1 MHSKTQLRS
10 RATRLQK
17 SDNTKFIP
25 KRAETRMNILLI
37 NPATA
42 GYSRSVTTPLG
53 LLSIASV
60 LQAKG
65 HKVRLYDR
73 TVEKVRA
80 EKVFKEFSPELI
92 GISLV
97 SFKSVTDALELS
109 EYAKKSGLPVIWGGP
124 LASEIPETVLKE
136 KNVDMVSIGE
146 GEATWV
152 ELAEK
157 YSKSESDFSS
167 VAGLAIK
174 GDNGKIIL
182 TAQREF
188 IDLGDL
194 PPVDWS
200 LIDVPKYFQSSYECS
215 KMLYLYCA
223 KGCPHNCAFCYN
235 KHFHRSVYRKRPLEA
250 VLDEIKFLVENYG
263 MDGVYF
269 ADEMWGRS
277 RTEMRQICNSLR
289 SLKLDFVWGCQTRI
303 GVFNEDDFKYMYDS
317 GCRWVFFGVESG
329 SKKVLE
335 SMNKQIPFDKIEKTF
350 SDCKKAGIVTIA
362 SFIVGF
368 PDETVEDL
376 AKTVELIEKL
386 ETPLINLNHFA
397 LVPGSDIYGKMI
409 SESRYREPS
418 DLAQLK
424 NIKPIERNEYDF
436 TSVPKKDL
444 SVIRSWYMWRSFS
457 AKDVSSD
464 TKNFSFAKKVATD
477 AIRQLTRSKPK
488 DFIFS
493 MISSAFELFSI
504 IWYAHAYPKI
514 IKKYGISK

>member
-1 MHSKTQLRS
+1 
-10 RATRLQK
+10 
-17 SDNTKFIP
+17 
-25 KRAETRMNILLI
+25 MNILLI
-37 NPATA
+37 NPSTT

-53 LLSIASV
+53 LLSIAST
-60 LQAKG
+60 LQSKG

-73 TVEKVRA
+73 TVEKVKTK
-80 EKVFKEFSPELI
+80 KVFEEFKPELV

-97 SFKSVTDALELS
+97 SFKSVTDAIELS
-109 EYAKKSGLPVIWGGP
+109 EYAKKSGLPVVWGGP
-124 LASEIPETVLKE
+124 LASEIPETVLKQ
-136 KNVDMVSIGE
+136 KSVDIVSIGE

-157 YSKSESDFSS
+157 YSKGESDFSS

-174 GDNGKIIL
+174 GKNGETIL
-182 TAQREF
+182 TAQRGF
-188 IDLGDL
+188 IDLGSL
-194 PPVDWS
+194 PPIDWS

-235 KHFHRSVYRKRPLEA
+235 KDFHRCTYRKRPLEA
-250 VLDEIKFLVENYG
+250 VLDEIKFLVKNHG

-269 ADEMWGRS
+269 ADEMWGRNRS
-277 RTEMRQICNSLR
+277 EMRQICDSLR
-289 SLKLDFVWGCQTRI
+289 SLDLNFVWGCQTRI

-329 SKKVLE
+329 SKKILE
-335 SMNKQIPFDKIEKTF
+335 RMNKQIPFDRIEKTF
-350 SDCKKAGIVTIA
+350 SNCRKAGIVAIA

-397 LVPGSDIYGKMI
+397 LVPGSDIYFKMV
-409 SESRYREPS
+409 SEGRYSKPT

-424 NIKPIERNEYDF
+424 NIKPIERNEYSF
-436 TSVPKKDL
+436 TSVSEKDL

-457 AKDVSSD
+457 AKSVSKN
-464 TKNFSFAKKVATD
+464 TENFSFAKKVATD
-477 AIRQLTRSKPK
+477 AIKQLKRSKLK
-488 DFIFS
+488 DFTLS
-493 MISSAFELFSI
+493 MINSAFELFSI
-504 IWYAHAYPKI
+504 IWYAHAYPKVM
-514 IKKYGISK
+514 KKYGMGKKFK